1 MVLPH
6 QQRSWIGKAHF
17 VGQLT
22 KPTYFHPG
30 TLHVDDGITHDRP
43 TTDPGQDEWI
53 LVDGTPATC
62 AQLGIFHL
70 FQDRPPIDLVVSGPN
85 YGRNSTSLFI
95 LSSGTVGGA
104 MEAAVCQ
111 KRAIALS
118 FAFWSRDHQPDVIAA
133 ACKHSVKL
141 IEHLVG
147 NWGRDVDV
155 YSINVPLVDGVESSK
170 VMYTNALQNH
180 WTGGSSF
187 QEIEAENETTDPQ
200 TQERLIRSSEG
211 ESDSVERTEL
221 SEATDLKPSKHK
233 WFKWAPQFGD
243 VQKSVKESAPGNDG
257 WAVHQGYTR

>member
-1 MVLPH
+1 
-6 QQRSWIGKAHF
+6 
-17 VGQLT
+17 
-22 KPTYFHPG
+22 
-30 TLHVDDGITHDRP
+30 
-43 TTDPGQDEWI
+43 
-53 LVDGTPATC
+53 
-62 AQLGIFHL
+62 
-70 FQDRPPIDLVVSGPN
+70 
-85 YGRNSTSLFI
+85 
-95 LSSGTVGGA
+95 

-141 IEHLVG
+141 IEHLAG
-147 NWGRDVDV
+147 NWGRDVDL

-187 QEIEAENETTDPQ
+187 QEIEAENEATDPQ

-221 SEATDLKPSKHK
+221 SKLTDLKPSKHK